1 MRKQSFILILTV
13 FIDMMGFSLIFPIFP
28 ETLNHFLAQAGDPV
42 LDLLAGWTSRILD
55 GRTSDWKLFVA
66 LFGGIVAS
74 LYSILQFLFSPI
86 WGKLS
91 DSTGRRPVLVFTCT
105 GSFLG
110 YLVWLFS
117 GSFSLFVLSRL
128 ITGLMG
134 GNVSVATAAMAD
146 STSEQ
151 DRTKGMGMVGAGIGL
166 GFIAGPSI
174 GGILAHTDPSYLL
187 PFLPLDKMTIFPSVA
202 LMATA
207 ASFVNLLLILFR
219 FRETL
224 PHNLRKKS
232 TGRIH
237 PALGVFDLG
246 SKEIMYLGFL
256 NLYFLLFFSGFEFSL
271 NFYLDQFL
279 GYKPVSIGY
288 TFVYIGLIIV
298 FVQGGIIRRI
308 SGKVPEKKVGLLA
321 SVFLIFGF
329 SFLYFSSTSVIASEQ
344 STFLLFVALT
354 FLAMGSAFLNPTVS
368 SIVSLFSSPS
378 EQGKNLG
385 ILRSLGSFGRGIS
398 PILFSVV
405 YSQKG
410 PQVSF
415 LLSGILSFVF
425 LGLFLFVKQPA
436 PKN

>member
-1 MRKQSFILILTV
+1 MRKQSLILVLTV
-13 FIDMMGFSLIFPIFP
+13 FIDMMGFSLIFPVFP

-42 LDLLAGWTSRILD
+42 LDLLAGLTSKILD
-55 GRTSDWKLFVA
+55 GRIADWKLFVA

-91 DSTGRRPVLVFTCT
+91 DSTGRRPVLVLTCT

-134 GNVSVATAAMAD
+134 GNISVATAAIAD
-146 STSEQ
+146 STTEQ
-151 DRTKGMGMVGAGIGL
+151 DRSKGMGMIGAGIGL
-166 GFIAGPSI
+166 GFIAGPSL

-187 PFLPLDKMTIFPSVA
+187 PFIPWEKMTIFPSVA
-202 LMATA
+202 LMATS
-207 ASFVNLLLILFR
+207 ASLLNLLLVLFR

-224 PHNLRKKS
+224 PHNLRKARE
-232 TGRIH
+232 GRVH
-237 PALGVFDLG
+237 PVLGVLDLG
-246 SKEIMYLGFL
+246 SKEILYIAFL
-256 NLYFLLFFSGFEFSL
+256 NLFFLLFFSGFEFSL

-279 GYKPVSIGY
+279 GFKPISIGY
-288 TFVYIGLIIV
+288 TFVYIGMIIV
-298 FVQGGIIRRI
+298 FIQGGVIRRI
-308 SGKVPEKKVGLLA
+308 SGKVPEKKVGILA
-321 SVFLIFGF
+321 SIFLVIGF
-329 SFLYFSSTSVIASEQ
+329 
-344 STFLLFVALT
+344 FLLYSASVLTPEESKYILFAALT
-354 FLAMGSAFLNPTVS
+354 FLAMGSAFLNPS
-368 SIVSLFSSPS
+368 ISAIVSLFSSAS

-385 ILRSLGSFGRGIS
+385 ILRSLGSLGRGLS
-398 PILFSVV
+398 PIIFSIL

-410 PQVSF
+410 PQFSF
-415 LLSGILSFVF
+415 LISWLLSLVF
-425 LGLFLFVKQPA
+425 LGLFIFVKQPN

>member
-1 MRKQSFILILTV
+1 MRKQSLILVLTV
-13 FIDMMGFSLIFPIFP
+13 FIDMMGFSLIFPVFP

-42 LDLLAGWTSRILD
+42 LDLLAGLTSRILE
-55 GRTSDWKLFVA
+55 GRIADWKLFVA

-134 GNVSVATAAMAD
+134 GNISVATAAIAD
-146 STSEQ
+146 STTEQ
-151 DRTKGMGMVGAGIGL
+151 DRSKGMGMIGAGIGL
-166 GFIAGPSI
+166 GFIAGPSL
-174 GGILAHTDPSYLL
+174 GGILAHTDPSYLF
-187 PFLPLDKMTIFPSVA
+187 PFFPWEKMTIFPAVA
-202 LMATA
+202 LMATC
-207 ASFVNLLLILFR
+207 ASLLNLLLVLFR

-224 PHNLRKKS
+224 PHNLRKARE
-232 TGRIH
+232 GRMH
-237 PALGVFDLG
+237 PVLGVFDLG
-246 SKEIMYLGFL
+246 SKEILYIAFL
-256 NLYFLLFFSGFEFSL
+256 NLFFLLFFSGFEFSL

-279 GYKPVSIGY
+279 GFKPISIGY
-288 TFVYIGLIIV
+288 TFVYIGMIIV
-298 FVQGGIIRRI
+298 FIQGGVIRRM

-321 SVFLIFGF
+321 SFFLVIGF
-329 SFLYFSSTSVIASEQ
+329 SLLYTAS
-344 STFLLFVALT
+344 LLTPEESKYILFAALT
-354 FLAMGSAFLNPTVS
+354 FLAMGSAFLNPS
-368 SIVSLFSSPS
+368 ISAIVSLFSAAD

-385 ILRSLGSFGRGIS
+385 ILRSLGSLGRGLS
-398 PILFSVV
+398 PILFSIL

-410 PQVSF
+410 PQFSF
-415 LLSGILSFVF
+415 LISGILSFVF
-425 LGLFLFVKQPA
+425 LGLFLFVKQPN